1 MLGLGI
7 ASLVNLLNPRLVILS
22 GEGAQAGPLR
32 LDAALAAAR
41 ERAFGGLAEDAEFV
55 VDSTDDLAWAR
66 GAACIVLGE
75 LFSSPIHRSVDL
87 APIARRESRAMAGRN

>member
-1 MLGLGI
+1 M
-7 ASLVNLLNPRLVILS
+7 ILS

-55 VDSTDDLAWAR
+55 VDTTDDLAWAR

-87 APIARRESRAMAGRN
+87 APIARREPRAMAGRN

>member
-1 MLGLGI
+1 M
-7 ASLVNLLNPRLVILS
+7 ILS

-55 VDSTDDLAWAR
+55 VDSTDDLAWAEVQP
-66 GAACIVLGE
+66 A
-75 LFSSPIHRSVDL
+75 SSWASCS
-87 APIARRESRAMAGRN
+87 ARRSTVQSTWRRSPGASRGPWPGGTDR